1 MGFNTTAIIAQIAA
15 SGNGFSEDAKKELL
29 MYGKDF
35 FNHELNHSKQNME
48 ERKSYANCIFVFTCL
63 WCLGMF
69 IVLIGCG
76 MGKLKL
82 SNIVLTTFIGSTTIN
97 VFIFFKLVTEYLF
110 NKDNPH
116 S

>member
-1 MGFNTTAIIAQIAA
+1 MGLNTAALIGQITSSGSGLSEQAMNEIMMFGKAQ
-15 SGNGFSEDAKKELL
+15 
-29 MYGKDF
+29 
-35 FNHELNHSKQNME
+35 FNHELNHSIQNME

-63 WCLGMF
+63 WCLGLF
-69 IVLIGCG
+69 IILIGCG
-76 MGKLKL
+76 MGKLNL
-82 SNIVLTTFIGSTTIN
+82 SNVVLTTFIGSTTIN